1 MVEQLINSSWF
12 LLHDVAVLF
21 SLFGLFPRLA
31 VLGLRRVVGV
41 QSEIQLLDE
50 VLEGVSAL
58 LYERE
63 RVLVDFD

>member
-12 LLHDVAVLF
+12 LLHDVAVLS
-21 SLFGLFPRLA
+21 SLVGLFTRLA
-31 VLGLRRVVGV
+31 VLCLRVAGV